1 MFSWKPFR
9 LYVETSV
16 LILSSCSLFLRQT
29 MGCISLSHGSSVR
42 HCWDTNE
49 QWAELKCIMSKPKHS
64 VTAARPT
71 SPKLSSPAE
80 WQWKRPCVEM
90 VETRDQNSLHHWVAT
105 RRTVVGGNLCPHM
118 VLIEWEMN
126 VFFCMLSWRSG
137 SFLLS
142 QENLIYLNRTKKRW
156 NKSQDKL
163 TSLGFLLI
171 PI

>member
-16 LILSSCSLFLRQT
+16 LILSSCPLFQRQR
-29 MGCISLSHGSSVR
+29 MGCISLSHSSSVR

-64 VTAARPT
+64 ITAARPT

-90 VETRDQNSLHHWVAT
+90 VETRDQTRSNILHHWVAT
-105 RRTVVGGNLCPHM
+105 RTVVGGNLCPHM
-118 VLIEWEMN
+118 VLIEWEIN
-126 VFFCMLSWRSG
+126 FFFFLYVKLEISEFSVIAGELDLS
-137 SFLLS
+137 
-142 QENLIYLNRTKKRW
+142 
-156 NKSQDKL
+156 
-163 TSLGFLLI
+163 
-171 PI
+171 

>member
-1 MFSWKPFR
+1 MCFLGNHSVCMWK
-9 LYVETSV
+9 L
-16 LILSSCSLFLRQT
+16 LFLFSPVVLCFWDRRWVVF
-29 MGCISLSHGSSVR
+29 LSAMAVQWG
-42 HCWDTNE
+42 TAEILMNNE
-49 QWAELKCIMSKPKHS
+49 QNWS
-64 VTAARPT
+64 VSCPSQNIQLPLPDPPAR
-71 SPKLSSPAE
+71 SSLPLL
-80 WQWKRPCVEM
+80 KRPCVEM

>member
-1 MFSWKPFR
+1 M
-9 LYVETSV
+9 ETSV

-80 WQWKRPCVEM
+80 
-90 VETRDQNSLHHWVAT
+90 ETLCWNGRDTRSKQPTSLSCHKKDSCWRKPMPTHGFNWM
-105 RRTVVGGNLCPHM
+105 RNER
-118 VLIEWEMN
+118 
-126 VFFCMLSWRSG
+126 FFCMLSWRSG

-142 QENLIYLNRTKKRW
+142 QENLIYLNTTKKRW